1 MKNKILI
8 RDPEIQ
14 KKINSS
20 LINQETWPLE
30 NYLMIVY
37 VNNSDAGKILNDNFT
52 KIFASNRFYLADHDL
67 TSENAVTFI
76 RHENVITNI
85 ANSTLSDFDK
95 IDDASISEN
104 INHNEFLPGRY
115 IDLT

>member
-20 LINQETWPLE
+20 LNQETWPLE

-37 VNNSDAGKILNDNFT
+37 VNSSAGKFLNDDFT
-52 KIFASNRFYLADHDL
+52 KIIASNRFYLADHDL

-115 IDLT
+115 TDLT